1 MKRTHRYATLAA
13 LLATL
18 ALPLMAQ
25 TGNIHREGNYWV
37 EEVAGNLVGARSLR
51 VHTDSGSINV
61 QGGTQQAITYT
72 VRKRVRADSEDEA
85 RRALASFRIS
95 FGNRNGMAYL
105 EGSAGSRSYR
115 NFSADFTVNT
125 PREIEAVR
133 AETDGGSVAIAN
145 IAGRANAQSGGG
157 SVKLADITGP
167 VTAETGGGS
176 VDVTNVSGE
185 LNLQTGG
192 GAIRV
197 SGAKAKLV
205 ASTGGGT
212 ITVGDAQQA
221 VTIQTGGGT
230 ILVQNCGGQLRA
242 STGGGN
248 VELGDVGGGA
258 DVETG
263 GGSIKLAS
271 AKGWVTAQTGGGS
284 IQLMKLWSGARAE
297 SGAGSITAEF
307 LGMQRDSTLETSVGD
322 VIVYIS
328 PNAKLS
334 VNASV
339 EMANGHRIRSDFP
352 EFKIN
357 SEGGEW
363 GPRSYTATGSLN
375 GGGPMLK
382 IQTTSGNIEFRR
394 ASR

>member
-1 MKRTHRYATLAA
+1 MKRIHKFATLAA
-13 LLATL
+13 LWATV

-25 TGNIHREGNYWV
+25 TGNIHREGNYWI
-37 EEVAGNLVGARSLR
+37 EEVSGNLVGARSLR
-51 VHTDSGSINV
+51 VHTDAGSINV
-61 QGGTQQAITYT
+61 QGGTQPGITYT
-72 VRKRVRADSEDEA
+72 VRKRVRAGSEDEA

-95 FGNRNGMAYL
+95 SGTRNGMAYV
-105 EGSAGSRSYR
+105 EGNNEGRNYR
-115 NFSADFTVNT
+115 DFSADFTVNT
-125 PREIEAVR
+125 PREIDSIR
-133 AETDGGSVAIAN
+133 AETDGGSLAVSN
-145 IAGRANAQSGGG
+145 IAGRVNAESGGG
-157 SVKLADITGP
+157 SVKLGDISGA

-176 VDVTNVSGE
+176 VDANNVAGE

-192 GAIRV
+192 GSIRV
-197 SGAKAKLV
+197 NGAKAKLV
-205 ASTGGGT
+205 AGTGGGT
-212 ITVGDAQQA
+212 ITIGDAMQA

-230 ILVQNCGGQLRA
+230 IQVQTCGGQLRA

-248 VELGDVGGGA
+248 IELGDVGGGA
-258 DVETG
+258 EVETG

-271 AKGWVTAQTGGGS
+271 AKGWVSAQTGGGS
-284 IQLMKLWSGARAE
+284 IQLMKLMSGARAE

-307 LGMQRDSTLETSVGD
+307 LGLQRDSMLETSVGD

-328 PNAKLS
+328 PSAKLS

-352 EFKIN
+352 DIKIT

-363 GPRSYTATGSLN
+363 GPRSYTASGSLN
-375 GGGPMLK
+375 GGGPTLK
-382 IQTTSGNIEFRR
+382 IRTTSGNIEFRR